1 VRGFLNLALLGT
13 TFCNVAGA
21 QAKFMH
27 EGSIDWLTSGE
38 LRGRSEGVV
47 SVERSDTAP

>member
-1 VRGFLNLALLGT
+1 
-13 TFCNVAGA
+13 
-21 QAKFMH
+21 MH
-27 EGSIDWLTSGE
+27 EASIDWLTSGE